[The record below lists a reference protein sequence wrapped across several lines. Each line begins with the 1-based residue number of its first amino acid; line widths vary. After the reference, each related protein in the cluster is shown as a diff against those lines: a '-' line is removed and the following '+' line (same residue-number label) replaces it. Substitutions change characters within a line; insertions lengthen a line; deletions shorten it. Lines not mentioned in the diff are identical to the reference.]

1 MIKNIKYFM
10 HSAKLLYGF
19 VLFLCI
25 PIVDNT
31 AIANDIFSVDN
42 ININIIS
49 QDINLARKE
58 ATQKAILIG
67 LEKLFFWK
75 LSNKDYSLSKLT
87 IKNAKQ
93 IDIKAFV
100 TGYKIPYEILS
111 NINYKAEFSISYNL
125 KKISLWLNSYNI
137 YFYDSSDS
145 KIISLNAGFQ
155 NFKNWRQLVANLN
168 TIDEIIEYNILSI
181 SYDSALISMR
191 INVENE
197 ANLFKVFNSSKI
209 EVEKRLNIHEGYNIS
224 LIDLSKK
231 TIDSFNKEYKN
242 NKQDSSVLLTE

>member
-10 HSAKLLYGF
+10 HSSKLLYGF
-19 VLFLCI
+19 ILFFCI

-31 AIANDIFSVDN
+31 AFANDFFSVDN
-42 ININIIS
+42 INIDIIS
-49 QDINLARKE
+49 EDINLARKD

-67 LEKLFFWK
+67 LEKLFSWK
-75 LSNKDYSLSKLT
+75 LSNKDYSLIILTLKEAKKL
-87 IKNAKQ
+87 
-93 IDIKAFV
+93 DIQNFV
-100 TGYKIPYEILS
+100 TEYKIQYEILS

-145 KIISLNAGFQ
+145 KIISLNAGFK

-168 TIDEIIEYNILSI
+168 NIDEIIEYNILSI

-242 NKQDSSVLLTE
+242 NKKDSSVLLTE